1 MTFVI
6 VQSCCNDASCVD
18 VCPVDCIHPTQDEPD
33 FMRSEMLHID
43 PGTCIDCGACVDE
56 CPVDAIRAD
65 HELDVTEDRYVG
77 LNADYFENH
86 PSKSDA
92 YTDGTSTWKGK
103 DFVGCRVAVVG
114 SGPAAF
120 YAAMELTAVRGI
132 EIEIFDRSLTP
143 YGLVREGVAPDH
155 PNTKAVTDL
164 FRSVAGKKS
173 VRMHLGVEIGTDITH
188 QDLMESHDAVVY
200 ATGAAGDR
208 KLGIPG
214 EDLPGS
220 HAAAEFVSWY
230 NGSAESADTT
240 FDLSSH
246 RAIVIGNGN
255 VALDVARILTLPV
268 EELAKTDIADHALE
282 ALRHS
287 NIREVVVLGRR
298 GPAQAKFTNPE
309 LIALA
314 TSHDIH
320 IEVSPEDAEPD
331 PETSAA
337 MQNRTAESDITA
349 KVELLREVAT
359 RRATGSHGDPA
370 KKQIALRFCVAP
382 LALLGEDTVTGIRCA
397 RTILHTS
404 DNGIVHAE
412 VTDSAET
419 IDAGLVLRSV
429 GYRGRA
435 VTGVPFD
442 DERGVI
448 PNVDGRVVDDSGTPV
463 PGVYV
468 TGWIKRGPSGVIGTN
483 RHCAAETIHHLLTDL
498 AARSLEPTQHR
509 REALDELLS
518 EKIPSALEFS
528 DWSAIDKAEV
538 SAGSATG
545 RPRVKFVD
553 RDAMRAAVSH
563 NSDRY

>member
-6 VQSCCNDASCVD
+6 VQACCNDASCVD

-77 LNADYFENH
+77 LNADYFEHH
-86 PSKSDA
+86 PSKSHV
-92 YTDGTSTWKGK
+92 YTDRASAWKGK
-103 DFVGCRVAVVG
+103 DFAGCRIAVVG

-120 YAAMELTAVRGI
+120 YAATELAAVRGI
-132 EIEIFDRSLTP
+132 EIELFDRSLTP

-155 PNTKAVTDL
+155 PSTKAVTDL

-173 VRMHLGVEIGTDITH
+173 VRIHLGVEIGTDITH
-188 QDLMESHDAVVY
+188 QDLMDSHDAVVY

-214 EDLPGS
+214 EELPGS

-230 NGSAESADTT
+230 NGDPESADAT
-240 FDLSSH
+240 FDLSSN
-246 RAIVIGNGN
+246 RAVVIGNGN
-255 VALDVARILTLPV
+255 VALDVARILTMPI
-268 EELAKTDIADHALE
+268 EELAHTDIADHALE
-282 ALRHS
+282 VLRHS
-287 NIREVVVLGRR
+287 KIREVVVLGRR

-314 TSHDIH
+314 NSRDIH
-320 IEVSPEDAEPD
+320 LEVSSEDAEPD

-337 MQNRTAESDITA
+337 IQKRTAESDTA
-349 KVELLREVAT
+349 SKVELLREVAT
-359 RRATGSHGDPA
+359 RHPHDIDGDPT
-370 KKQIALRFCVAP
+370 KKQITLRFCAAP
-382 LALLGEDTVTGIRCA
+382 LALLGENTVTGIRCA
-397 RTILHTS
+397 RTVLHRS
-404 DNGIVHAE
+404 DNGIVRAE
-412 VTDSAET
+412 LSDSEET

-435 VTGVPFD
+435 IPGVPFD
-442 DERGVI
+442 AERGVI
-448 PNVDGRVVDDSGTPV
+448 PNKDGRVVDDSGTAV

-483 RHCAAETIHHLLTDL
+483 RHCAAETIGHVLTDL
-498 AARSLEPTQHR
+498 ATRSLEATPHR
-509 REALDELLS
+509 REALDQLLS
-518 EKIPSALEFS
+518 EKVPSALEFS
-528 DWSAIDKAEV
+528 DWTAIDKAEV
-538 SAGSATG
+538 AAGSASG

-553 RDAMRAAVSH
+553 QDALRAAVSH